1 MKDRRRNK
9 KSIALFHLLFVFAL
23 LLGSCLPGIFA
34 CAAAR
39 AKQVAPDA
47 VPLRGVVEGF
57 YGTPWTQQERLDMLS
72 FCGRVGFNAYIYAP
86 KDDAYH
92 RSQWRLPYPPQKLT
106 ELAALVKAA
115 KAERVRFI
123 FAVSPGMDLFYRG
136 HAGAEDQAAML
147 AKCET
152 LYGVGVRDFAIFFD
166 DIEQKD
172 GPGQAAFL
180 NAVSARLRARH
191 HDIGAI
197 LTVPTEYFRADM
209 VDAAGGVKPYTA
221 SFSKLLSP
229 DILVLYTGEGVVKGN
244 LTAEEYQAAE
254 GIYSRPLGIWWNYP
268 VTDYKETNLALGP
281 VENLPLKGVP
291 AVFFNPMRHEQ
302 MSRISLATAASLANH
317 PSHYEPQ
324 TAWQEAVERQ
334 YGSLAPAMMT
344 VAEHAQHLETS
355 WADIGR
361 SDAPA
366 LRQEMDALWQS
377 YPRGVLLR
385 LRVQRLDDRLAQIE
399 MATEKLLLELPGTQ
413 LAECRPQ
420 LLQLQR
426 IVRADRLGITL
437 LAARRNG
444 KMTAAQQTSFLAARQ
459 AVIAHDGEARISE
472 KTARAFLD
480 ELTDHLNLVNETVG
494 N

>member
-1 MKDRRRNK
+1 M
-9 KSIALFHLLFVFAL
+9 
-23 LLGSCLPGIFA
+23 
-34 CAAAR
+34 AR
-39 AKQVAPDA
+39 
-47 VPLRGVVEGF
+47 
-57 YGTPWTQQERLDMLS
+57 
-72 FCGRVGFNAYIYAP
+72 
-86 KDDAYH
+86 
-92 RSQWRLPYPPQKLT
+92 
-106 ELAALVKAA
+106 
-115 KAERVRFI
+115 
-123 FAVSPGMDLFYRG
+123 
-136 HAGAEDQAAML
+136 
-147 AKCET
+147 
-152 LYGVGVRDFAIFFD
+152 
-166 DIEQKD
+166 
-172 GPGQAAFL
+172 
-180 NAVSARLRARH
+180 SA
-191 HDIGAI
+191 
-197 LTVPTEYFRADM
+197 
-209 VDAAGGVKPYTA
+209 
-221 SFSKLLSP
+221 
-229 DILVLYTGEGVVKGN
+229 
-244 LTAEEYQAAE
+244 
-254 GIYSRPLGIWWNYP
+254 
-268 VTDYKETNLALGP
+268 
-281 VENLPLKGVP
+281 
-291 AVFFNPMRHEQ
+291 
-302 MSRISLATAASLANH
+302 LATAASLATH
-317 PSHYEPQ
+317 PSLYEPQ

-420 LLQLQR
+420 LWQLQR
-426 IVRADRLGITL
+426 IVRADRLGLTL